1 MTTIIREI
9 VEIRALSQS
18 LRGISRKLK
27 PPVHA
32 PTVQKCQQALLS
44 VAGAAIDRNCWSG
57 VDPRGLEP

>member
-27 PPVHA
+27 RLVHA

-44 VAGAAIDRNCWSG
+44 VAGAAIDRT
-57 VDPRGLEP
+57 